1 MSIRIKKAERRTIV
15 QDFMERHGGRYDPR
29 VFVDEV
35 RRSKGKHPAWTW
47 FTWDDDKAAEDYRVW
62 QARVFVQEIVV
73 QFSVEQI
80 RRGHVVV
87 VAVDAP
93 AFVSPMD
100 TRRSGGGYVE
110 LNPDDPVQMVN
121 LCSEAARA
129 LQAWVRR
136 YSGAVAYVG
145 GSVSGSQK
153 LAGLLEKASVAK
165 VTEAA

>member
-1 MSIRIKKAERRTIV
+1 MTIRIKKADRRAIV

-29 VFVDEV
+29 AFVDEV
-35 RRSKGKHPAWTW
+35 RRSNGQHQAWTW
-47 FTWDDDKAAEDYRVW
+47 FTWDDDKAAEDHRIW
-62 QARVFVQEIVV
+62 QARVFAQDIVV

-80 RRGHVVV
+80 RRGSVVV
-87 VAVDAP
+87 VSADAP
-93 AFVSPMD
+93 AFVSPLD

-110 LNPDDPVQMVN
+110 LDPDDPAQMAI
-121 LCSEAARA
+121 LCAEAARS

-145 GSVSGSQK
+145 GLISGSQK
-153 LAGLLEKASVAK
+153 LAGLLENVSAAK